1 VSPPAGDAK
10 RTGIGRVL
18 PLYVVVFNGFVG
30 YSLMITVFT
39 PLLLTDGGGLLP
51 SSSSLPQRT
60 LVLGALLALYPLAQ
74 FVGSPI
80 LGDLSDRR
88 GRRPVLLASLAAAA
102 GLYALIAL
110 ALHLHS
116 LALLMVACLLAGLSE
131 ANIAI
136 AQSAIAD
143 LAPAAE
149 RSRLFGYV
157 YLSSSLAYVVGPLA
171 GGRLADPG
179 TVSWFGYPT
188 PFLAVALLLLASLA
202 LTAARFRET
211 RAPSGAGA
219 PGAGLGSAFRNVGAA
234 FAPGR
239 LRPLFLANFALYLA
253 IFGFFR
259 VYPMYLV
266 DHFGM
271 GISRESEFIAWVAV
285 PIVVANLGLVARLSR
300 RRSPRGLTLRFGA
313 ALAVCLFAVVLPHP
327 EGALWLTLA
336 ACSLALAVCLPSMA
350 AMISD
355 AVDAERQGGALGANQ
370 SLQVGAEGV
379 SGLAGGAL
387 ATVSTVFPLP
397 AMGALAALGVGLLS
411 RPAAAAAARLVDE
424 GAEDQGVGVSASH
437 GTTR

>member
-1 VSPPAGDAK
+1 M
-10 RTGIGRVL
+10 
-18 PLYVVVFNGFVG
+18 PLYLVVFIGFVG

-39 PLLLTDGGGLLP
+39 PLLLADGGGLLP
-51 SSSSLPQRT
+51 ESSSTSERT
-60 LVLGALLALYPLAQ
+60 LVLGLLLALYPLAQ

-80 LGDLSDRR
+80 LGALSDRY
-88 GRRPVLLASLAAAA
+88 GRRPVLLSSLAASAVFY
-102 GLYALIAL
+102 GLIAL

-116 LALLMVACLLAGLSE
+116 LPLLMVACFLAGLSE

-143 LAPAAE
+143 VTPSAQ

-171 GGRLADPG
+171 GGKLADPG

-188 PFLAVALLLLASLA
+188 PYLAVALLLLATLA

-211 RAPSGAGA
+211 HPPQ
-219 PGAGLGSAFRNVGAA
+219 PGAGVSLGRAFANVGAA

-239 LRPLFLANFALYLA
+239 LRPLFLGNFALYLA

-271 GISRESEFIAWVAV
+271 GVSRESEFIAWVAV
-285 PIVVANLGLVARLSR
+285 PIVIANLGLVAWLSR
-300 RRSPRGLTLRFGA
+300 RLDPRRLTVRFGL
-313 ALAVCLFAVVLPHP
+313 ALAVCLVAVVLPHP
-327 EGALWLTLA
+327 EGALWVTLA
-336 ACSLALAVCLPSMA
+336 ACSLALAVCLPAMA
-350 AMISD
+350 AMISA
-355 AVDAERQGGALGANQ
+355 AVGAEEQGSALGANQ

-379 SGLAGGAL
+379 SGLAGGGL
-387 ATVSTVFPLP
+387 ATISTAFPLP
-397 AMGALAALGVGLLS
+397 AMGVLAAVGAGLLS
-411 RPAAAAAARLVDE
+411 RPRARSAAA
-424 GAEDQGVGVSASH
+424 
-437 GTTR
+437 

>member
-1 VSPPAGDAK
+1 M
-10 RTGIGRVL
+10 
-18 PLYVVVFNGFVG
+18 PLYLVVFIGFVG

-39 PLLLTDGGGLLP
+39 PLLLADGGGLLP
-51 SSSSLPQRT
+51 ESSSLSERT

-80 LGDLSDRR
+80 LGALSDRF
-88 GRRPVLLASLAAAA
+88 GRRPVLLCSLAASAA
-102 GLYALIAL
+102 FYALIGL

-116 LALLMVACLLAGLSE
+116 LPLLMAACLLAGLSE

-143 LAPAAE
+143 VTPPAQ

-171 GGRLADPG
+171 GGKLADPG
-179 TVSWFGYPT
+179 IVSWFGYPT
-188 PFLAVALLLLASLA
+188 PFLAVALLLAGTLA
-202 LTAARFRET
+202 LTAGRFRET
-211 RAPSGAGA
+211 HPPAAGA
-219 PGAGLGSAFRNVGAA
+219 AVGLGRAFANVGAA

-259 VYPMYLV
+259 VYPIYLV

-285 PIVVANLGLVARLSR
+285 PIVVANLGLVAWLSR
-300 RRSPRGLTLRFGA
+300 RLDPRRLTVRFA
-313 ALAVCLFAVVLPHP
+313 LTLAVCLLAVILPHP
-327 EGALWLTLA
+327 EGALWVTLA

-350 AMISD
+350 AMISA
-355 AVDAERQGGALGANQ
+355 AVSAKEQGSALGANQ
-370 SLQVGAEGV
+370 SLQVGAEGL

-387 ATVSTVFPLP
+387 ATISTSFPLP
-397 AMGALAALGVGLLS
+397 AMGALALLGAGLLS
-411 RPAAAAAARLVDE
+411 RPAARSAA
-424 GAEDQGVGVSASH
+424 GSG
-437 GTTR
+437 